1 MRHVTVAFNNITRWR
16 PNLTA
21 KTKDFQVATTYER
34 RAGWERHLEKVSPFA
49 TQLDCDCR
57 RQRRGAGRGPCGV
70 QAESQQTKG
79 TLRRLKA
86 AIHDEDV
93 SARTTFLP
101 QEDLEVPWRGP
112 RPQEPTSAPRARP
125 RTKHPRSRATGHREP
140 LLQRAQDS
148 PRPSARLATSQSLI
162 IKYAHKSPSGRHKEA
177 RFTETKCQKA
187 FSL

>member
-16 PNLTA
+16 PNLTP

-86 AIHDEDV
+86 AIPDEDV
-93 SARTTFLP
+93 SARTAFLP
-101 QEDLEVPWRGP
+101 QEDLEVPWRVPDRRSRRVLPEQGQGQST
-112 RPQEPTSAPRARP
+112 RGAARP
-125 RTKHPRSRATGHREP
+125 GTGSRS
-140 LLQRAQDS
+140 S
-148 PRPSARLATSQSLI
+148 SARRTVPDPQRVWPPKFNNKIRTQISLR
-162 IKYAHKSPSGRHKEA
+162 KTQRG
-177 RFTETKCQKA
+177 
-187 FSL
+187 